1 MGPGLPAK
9 LESYLVAILCRG
21 LTILESLDLDGNQLI
36 LVPGAALA
44 HLPQEHNQISFCAFS
59 LDFLYSFIGFCFK
72 MYIDCLLYFSFPEIN
87 L

>member
-21 LTILESLDLDGNQLI
+21 LTSLESLDLDGNQLI

-44 HLPQEHNQISFCAFS
+44 HLPQECAQITFCAVS
-59 LDFLYSFIGFCFK
+59 LYFLYSFLSLFLKNVYRLFILIF
-72 MYIDCLLYFSFPEIN
+72 LP
-87 L
+87 